1 MRMQTEVSLVSSLPH
16 LFHPTILNACGISV
30 DGQESTLH
38 KVVGFRRT
46 YKEENF
52 FDCGEGW
59 LPIIMAFTQCLD
71 HFLSDNEIV
80 NSKDETGAVKSTVYI
95 TGALSHNNRLCMVVD
110 MPGNLDAMIFSK
122 IRAMQEFADAMS
134 GSICETC
141 STPVVRFDLHGPVRC
156 TVCRCRQT
164 V

>member
-1 MRMQTEVSLVSSLPH
+1 
-16 LFHPTILNACGISV
+16 
-30 DGQESTLH
+30 
-38 KVVGFRRT
+38 
-46 YKEENF
+46 
-52 FDCGEGW
+52 
-59 LPIIMAFTQCLD
+59 MAFTQCLD

-141 STPVVRFDLHGPVRC
+141 STPVERCDLNGPVRC
-156 TVCRCRQT
+156 AVCRCRQT